1 MSSTSG
7 RGVSRGMIA
16 ATPASSSSSAKLD
29 VAFDARA
36 AADSVVQKFDQ
47 SRIDTPRSIST
58 DATRTRCRGRAT
70 SCSMIAGGATR
81 NVKGPS
87 MSSFMNARWHAS
99 IASVH
104 IGLVAGYV

>member
-1 MSSTSG
+1 
-7 RGVSRGMIA
+7 MIA

-36 AADSVVQKFDQ
+36 AAESVVQKFDQ

-58 DATRTRCRGRAT
+58 EATRTRCSGRAT
-70 SCSMIAGGATR
+70 SCSMIVSPPTTSSPTMIVRGATR